1 VNHVLPTG
9 RAARFA
15 SALRVDDFRK
25 RVQVVRVDEAALRR
39 LAPDVT
45 ALAAA
50 EGLAEHARAVALRA
64 EVAPVR
70 ERAS

>member
-1 VNHVLPTG
+1 
-9 RAARFA
+9 
-15 SALRVDDFRK
+15 
-25 RVQVVRVDEAALRR
+25 VDEAALRR